1 MGVAVASFSVA
12 LADVFLNLFE
22 FGQIKVILVI
32 VWCIGRF

>member
-1 MGVAVASFSVA
+1 MGVVVAPFSVA

-22 FGQIKVILVI
+22 FGQFKFILVI